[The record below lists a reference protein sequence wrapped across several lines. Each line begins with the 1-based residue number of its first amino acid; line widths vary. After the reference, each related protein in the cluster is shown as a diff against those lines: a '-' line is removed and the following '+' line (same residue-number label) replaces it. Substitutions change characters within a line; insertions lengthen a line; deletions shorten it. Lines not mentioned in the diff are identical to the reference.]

1 MRLFIELP
9 TWLGDSVM
17 ASMAI
22 ELIASNF
29 PDAQITFFGTKMC
42 LELYKP
48 HPNATNFI
56 IDESK
61 KAKLRLLNL
70 AKTMRNLGE
79 FDVAI
84 SFRGSFSA
92 KFGLFFIKA
101 HKKAV
106 FNKRINAPHQAEKY
120 AEFIAQTLNLQGA
133 NKEKQNGKIAQNIE
147 NIAQKQPKPCAKNL
161 NIKFTPINTQT
172 TQERGNSDKFAIF
185 EPINIFCKK
194 ATKNADFARFC
205 KQISKL
211 NLASFKFSPLNKKYF
226 DPNSKKTAVQN
237 KANSPIFNTKFKNLN
252 FKTNPNLELAST
264 PKQSDKI
271 ELNVDEANFKNENL
285 QSLKSNNSAEILKDL
300 TNNAR
305 LIDDNSYLNFN
316 ANSAHLKAQNNK
328 KSDENSQILNQNH
341 GLKLYFEPKIFA
353 RKTLGLN
360 PGASYGS
367 AKRWYPLYF
376 AKVAQEF
383 ANDFDI
389 VIFGGSNESE
399 ICDEIAR
406 QLSKNGV
413 KFTNLCGKTTIKE
426 LCEMIAG
433 IAKSGG
439 IFITND
445 SGPMH
450 IAAAFK
456 TPTIALFGPTR
467 WRETSPYA
475 NENARILHLNLPC
488 MPCMKRVCPLGTH
501 ACMKNL
507 LPQMAIDAIKELEE
521 NKI

>member
-1 MRLFIELP
+1 MRKGGLMRLFIELP

-22 ELIASNF
+22 ELIATNF
-29 PDAQITFFGTKMC
+29 KDAQITFFGTKMC

-48 HPNATNFI
+48 HPNAKNFI

-133 NKEKQNGKIAQNIE
+133 NKEKQNGKIVQNIE
-147 NIAQKQPKPCAKNL
+147 NIAPKQPKPCVKNL

-172 TQERGNSDKFAIF
+172 TQERGNSDKSQIF
-185 EPINIFCKK
+185 EAINNFCKK
-194 ATKNADFARFC
+194 VTKNSDLTGFC
-205 KQISKL
+205 KQISKS

-237 KANSPIFNTKFKNLN
+237 KANSPTFNTKFKNLN
-252 FKTNPNLELAST
+252 SKTSPNL
-264 PKQSDKI
+264 
-271 ELNVDEANFKNENL
+271 NEANFKNENL
-285 QSLKSNNSAEILKDL
+285 QSLK
-300 TNNAR
+300 TN
-305 LIDDNSYLNFN
+305 
-316 ANSAHLKAQNNK
+316 NSAHLKAQNNK
-328 KSDENSQILNQNH
+328 KLNKNSQILNQNH
-341 GLKLYFEPKIFA
+341 GLKLYFEPEIFA

-389 VIFGGSNESE
+389 VIFGGSSESE

-521 NKI
+521 KKI

>member
-22 ELIASNF
+22 ELIATNF
-29 PDAQITFFGTKMC
+29 KDAQITFFGAKMC

-61 KAKLRLLNL
+61 KAKFRLLNL

-101 HKKAV
+101 HKKAL
-106 FNKRINAPHQAEKY
+106 FNKRINAAHQAEKY

-133 NKEKQNGKIAQNIE
+133 NREKQNDKIAQNLANLQSQNIE
-147 NIAQKQPKPCAKNL
+147 NIAQKQPKPCTKNL
-161 NIKFTPINTQT
+161 NLKFTLTNAQT
-172 TQERGNSDKFAIF
+172 TQERGNKNKSEIF

-194 ATKNADFARFC
+194 ATKNADFVGFC
-205 KQISKL
+205 EKISKL

-226 DPNSKKTAVQN
+226 DQ
-237 KANSPIFNTKFKNLN
+237 N
-252 FKTNPNLELAST
+252 FKTSPNL
-264 PKQSDKI
+264 
-271 ELNVDEANFKNENL
+271 NEANFKNENL
-285 QSLKSNNSAEILKDL
+285 QSLKTNNSAEILKDS

-389 VIFGGSNESE
+389 VIFGGPNESE

-521 NKI
+521 KKI

>member
-22 ELIASNF
+22 ELIATNF
-29 PDAQITFFGTKMC
+29 KDAQITFFGTKMC

-48 HPNATNFI
+48 HPNAKNFI

-133 NKEKQNGKIAQNIE
+133 NKEKQNGKIVQNIE
-147 NIAQKQPKPCAKNL
+147 NIAPKQPKPCVKNL

-172 TQERGNSDKFAIF
+172 TQERGNSDKSQIF
-185 EPINIFCKK
+185 EAINNFCKK
-194 ATKNADFARFC
+194 VTKNSDLTGFC
-205 KQISKL
+205 KQISKS

-226 DPNSKKTAVQN
+226 DQNSKKTAVQN
-237 KANSPIFNTKFKNLN
+237 KANSPTFNTKFKNLN
-252 FKTNPNLELAST
+252 SKTSPNL
-264 PKQSDKI
+264 
-271 ELNVDEANFKNENL
+271 NEANFKNENL
-285 QSLKSNNSAEILKDL
+285 QSLK
-300 TNNAR
+300 TN
-305 LIDDNSYLNFN
+305 
-316 ANSAHLKAQNNK
+316 NSAHLKAQNNK
-328 KSDENSQILNQNH
+328 KLNKNSQILNQNH
-341 GLKLYFEPKIFA
+341 GLKLYFEPEIFA

-389 VIFGGSNESE
+389 VIFGGSSESE

-521 NKI
+521 KKI

>member
-22 ELIASNF
+22 ELIATNF
-29 PDAQITFFGTKMC
+29 KDAQITFFGAKMC

-48 HPNATNFI
+48 HPNAKNFI

-79 FDVAI
+79 FDMAI
-84 SFRGSFSA
+84 SFRSSFSA

-101 HKKAV
+101 HKKAL
-106 FNKRINAPHQAEKY
+106 FNKRINAAHQAEKY
-120 AEFIAQTLNLQGA
+120 AEFIAQTLNLQRA
-133 NKEKQNGKIAQNIE
+133 NRKKQNGKIAQNIE
-147 NIAQKQPKPCAKNL
+147 NIAPNQPKRCAKNL
-161 NIKFTPINTQT
+161 NFKFTLTNAQT
-172 TQERGNSDKFAIF
+172 AQERENSDKFAIF

-194 ATKNADFARFC
+194 ANKNADFVGFC
-205 KQISKL
+205 KQISKS

-226 DPNSKKTAVQN
+226 DPNFKKTAVQN
-237 KANSPIFNTKFKNLN
+237 KANSPTFNTKFKNLN
-252 FKTNPNLELAST
+252 SKTSPNL
-264 PKQSDKI
+264 
-271 ELNVDEANFKNENL
+271 NEANFKNENL
-285 QSLKSNNSAEILKDL
+285 QSLK
-300 TNNAR
+300 TN
-305 LIDDNSYLNFN
+305 
-316 ANSAHLKAQNNK
+316 NSAHLKAQNNK

-341 GLKLYFEPKIFA
+341 DLKLYFEPEIFA

-521 NKI
+521 KKI

>member
-22 ELIASNF
+22 ELIATNF
-29 PDAQITFFGTKMC
+29 KDAQITFFGTKIC

-48 HPNATNFI
+48 HPNAKNFI

-120 AEFIAQTLNLQGA
+120 AKFIAQTLNLQGA

-147 NIAQKQPKPCAKNL
+147 NIAPKQPKPCVKNL
-161 NIKFTPINTQT
+161 NIKFTPINAQT
-172 TQERGNSDKFAIF
+172 AQERGNSDKSEIF

-211 NLASFKFSPLNKKYF
+211 NLASFKFSPLNKNSF
-226 DPNSKKTAVQN
+226 APNFKKTAVQN

-252 FKTNPNLELAST
+252 FKTSPNLELANT

-271 ELNVDEANFKNENL
+271 EPNLNEANFKNENL
-285 QSLKSNNSAEILKDL
+285 QSLK
-300 TNNAR
+300 TN
-305 LIDDNSYLNFN
+305 
-316 ANSAHLKAQNNK
+316 NSAHLKAQNNK

-389 VIFGGSNESE
+389 VIFGGSSESE

-521 NKI
+521 KKI

>member
-22 ELIASNF
+22 ELIATNF
-29 PDAQITFFGTKMC
+29 KDAQITFFGTKMC

-48 HPNATNFI
+48 HPNAKNFI

-133 NKEKQNGKIAQNIE
+133 NKEKQNGKIVQNIE
-147 NIAQKQPKPCAKNL
+147 NIAPKQPKPCVKNL

-172 TQERGNSDKFAIF
+172 TQERGNSDKSQIF
-185 EPINIFCKK
+185 EAINNFCKK
-194 ATKNADFARFC
+194 VTKNSDLTGFC
-205 KQISKL
+205 KQISKS

-237 KANSPIFNTKFKNLN
+237 KANSPTFNTKFKNLN
-252 FKTNPNLELAST
+252 SKTSPNL
-264 PKQSDKI
+264 
-271 ELNVDEANFKNENL
+271 NEANFKNENL
-285 QSLKSNNSAEILKDL
+285 QSLK
-300 TNNAR
+300 TN
-305 LIDDNSYLNFN
+305 
-316 ANSAHLKAQNNK
+316 NSAHLKAQNNK
-328 KSDENSQILNQNH
+328 KLNKNSQILNQNH
-341 GLKLYFEPKIFA
+341 GLKLYFEPEIFA

-389 VIFGGSNESE
+389 VIFGGSSESE

-521 NKI
+521 KKI

>member
-22 ELIASNF
+22 ELIATNF
-29 PDAQITFFGTKMC
+29 KDAQITFFGAKMC

-48 HPNATNFI
+48 HPNAKNFI

-79 FDVAI
+79 FDIAI

-101 HKKAV
+101 HKKAL
-106 FNKRINAPHQAEKY
+106 FNKRINAAHQAEKY
-120 AEFIAQTLNLQGA
+120 ADFIAQTLNLQVA
-133 NKEKQNGKIAQNIE
+133 NREKQNGKIAQNLANLQNQNIE
-147 NIAQKQPKPCAKNL
+147 NIAPKQPKPCAKNL
-161 NIKFTPINTQT
+161 NLKFTPINAQI

-185 EPINIFCKK
+185 EPINIFCK
-194 ATKNADFARFC
+194 NADFVGFC
-205 KQISKL
+205 EKNSKL

-252 FKTNPNLELAST
+252 SKTSPNL
-264 PKQSDKI
+264 
-271 ELNVDEANFKNENL
+271 NEANFKNENL
-285 QSLKSNNSAEILKDL
+285 QSLK
-300 TNNAR
+300 TN
-305 LIDDNSYLNFN
+305 
-316 ANSAHLKAQNNK
+316 NSAHLKAQNNK

-341 GLKLYFEPKIFA
+341 GLKLYFEPEIFA

-389 VIFGGSNESE
+389 VIFGGSNESK

-521 NKI
+521 KKI

>member
-22 ELIASNF
+22 ELIATNF
-29 PDAQITFFGTKMC
+29 KDAQITFFGAKMC

-48 HPNATNFI
+48 HPNAKNFI

-79 FDVAI
+79 FDMAI
-84 SFRGSFSA
+84 SFRSSFSA

-101 HKKAV
+101 HKKAL
-106 FNKRINAPHQAEKY
+106 FNKRINAAHQAEKY
-120 AEFIAQTLNLQGA
+120 AEFIAQTLNLQVA
-133 NKEKQNGKIAQNIE
+133 NREKQNGKIAQNLANLQNQNIE

-161 NIKFTPINTQT
+161 NLKFTLTNAQT
-172 TQERGNSDKFAIF
+172 AQERENSDKFAIF

-194 ATKNADFARFC
+194 ANKNADFVGFC
-205 KQISKL
+205 KQISKS
-211 NLASFKFSPLNKKYF
+211 NLTSFKFSPLNKKYF

-237 KANSPIFNTKFKNLN
+237 KANSPTFNTKFKNLN
-252 FKTNPNLELAST
+252 SKTSPNL
-264 PKQSDKI
+264 
-271 ELNVDEANFKNENL
+271 NEANFKNENL
-285 QSLKSNNSAEILKDL
+285 QSLK
-300 TNNAR
+300 TN
-305 LIDDNSYLNFN
+305 
-316 ANSAHLKAQNNK
+316 NSAHLKAQNNK

-433 IAKSGG
+433 IAESGG

-450 IAAAFK
+450 IAATFK

-521 NKI
+521 KKI

>member
-22 ELIASNF
+22 ELIATNF
-29 PDAQITFFGTKMC
+29 KDAQITFFGAKMC

-61 KAKLRLLNL
+61 KAKFRLLNL

-101 HKKAV
+101 HKKAL
-106 FNKRINAPHQAEKY
+106 FNKRINATHQAEKY
-120 AEFIAQTLNLQGA
+120 ADFIAQTLNLQGA
-133 NKEKQNGKIAQNIE
+133 NREKQNGKIAQNLANLQSQNIE

-161 NIKFTPINTQT
+161 NLKFTLTNAQT
-172 TQERGNSDKFAIF
+172 TRERGNSDQFAIF
-185 EPINIFCKK
+185 EPINIFCK
-194 ATKNADFARFC
+194 NADFVGFS

-211 NLASFKFSPLNKKYF
+211 NLASFKFIPLNKKYF
-226 DPNSKKTAVQN
+226 DPNFKKTAVQN
-237 KANSPIFNTKFKNLN
+237 RANSPTFNTKFKNLN
-252 FKTNPNLELAST
+252 FKISPNLELANT

-271 ELNVDEANFKNENL
+271 APNLDEANFKNENL
-285 QSLKSNNSAEILKDL
+285 QSLK
-300 TNNAR
+300 TN
-305 LIDDNSYLNFN
+305 
-316 ANSAHLKAQNNK
+316 NSAHLKAQNNK

-389 VIFGGSNESE
+389 VIFGGPNESD

-445 SGPMH
+445 SGPMP

>member
-48 HPNATNFI
+48 HPNAKNFI

-133 NKEKQNGKIAQNIE
+133 NKEKQNGKIVQNIE
-147 NIAQKQPKPCAKNL
+147 NIAPKQPKPCVKNL

-172 TQERGNSDKFAIF
+172 TQERGNSDKSQIF
-185 EPINIFCKK
+185 EAINNFCKK
-194 ATKNADFARFC
+194 VTKNSDLTGFC
-205 KQISKL
+205 KQISKS

-237 KANSPIFNTKFKNLN
+237 KANSPTFNTKFKNLN
-252 FKTNPNLELAST
+252 SKTSPNL
-264 PKQSDKI
+264 
-271 ELNVDEANFKNENL
+271 NEANFKNENL
-285 QSLKSNNSAEILKDL
+285 QSLK
-300 TNNAR
+300 TN
-305 LIDDNSYLNFN
+305 
-316 ANSAHLKAQNNK
+316 NSAHLKAQNNK
-328 KSDENSQILNQNH
+328 KLNKNSQILNQNH

>member
-29 PDAQITFFGTKMC
+29 PDAQITFFGAKMC

-147 NIAQKQPKPCAKNL
+147 NITPKQPKPCAKNL
-161 NIKFTPINTQT
+161 NLKFTPTNAQT
-172 TQERGNSDKFAIF
+172 AQKRENSDKSQIF
-185 EPINIFCKK
+185 EAINIFYKK
-194 ATKNADFARFC
+194 ANKNADFVGFC
-205 KQISKL
+205 KQISKS
-211 NLASFKFSPLNKKYF
+211 NLASFKFSPLNKNSF
-226 DPNSKKTAVQN
+226 APNFKKTAVQN
-237 KANSPIFNTKFKNLN
+237 RANSPTFNTKFKNLN
-252 FKTNPNLELAST
+252 FKTSPNL
-264 PKQSDKI
+264 
-271 ELNVDEANFKNENL
+271 NEANFKNENL
-285 QSLKSNNSAEILKDL
+285 QSLK
-300 TNNAR
+300 TN
-305 LIDDNSYLNFN
+305 
-316 ANSAHLKAQNNK
+316 NSAHLKEKNNK

-399 ICDEIAR
+399 ICNEIAR

-521 NKI
+521 KKI

>member
-22 ELIASNF
+22 ELIATNF
-29 PDAQITFFGTKMC
+29 KDAQITFFGAKMC

-61 KAKLRLLNL
+61 KTKLRLLNL

-101 HKKAV
+101 HKKAL
-106 FNKRINAPHQAEKY
+106 FNKRINAAHQAEKY

-133 NKEKQNGKIAQNIE
+133 NREKQNDKIAQNLANLQSQNIE

-161 NIKFTPINTQT
+161 NLKFTLANAQT
-172 TQERGNSDKFAIF
+172 TQERGNKNKSVIF
-185 EPINIFCKK
+185 EPINIFCK
-194 ATKNADFARFC
+194 NADFVGFC
-205 KQISKL
+205 EKNSKL

-226 DPNSKKTAVQN
+226 DPNFKKTAVQN
-237 KANSPIFNTKFKNLN
+237 RANSSTFNTKFKNL
-252 FKTNPNLELAST
+252 KTSPNLELANT

-271 ELNVDEANFKNENL
+271 APNLDEANLKNENL
-285 QSLKSNNSAEILKDL
+285 QSLK
-300 TNNAR
+300 TN
-305 LIDDNSYLNFN
+305 
-316 ANSAHLKAQNNK
+316 NSAHLKAQNNK

-389 VIFGGSNESE
+389 VIFGGPNESE

-467 WRETSPYA
+467 WCETSPYA

-521 NKI
+521 KKI

>member
-22 ELIASNF
+22 ELIATNF
-29 PDAQITFFGTKMC
+29 KDAQITFFGTKMC

-48 HPNATNFI
+48 HPNAKNFI

-133 NKEKQNGKIAQNIE
+133 NKEKQNGKIVQNIE
-147 NIAQKQPKPCAKNL
+147 NIAPKQPKPCAKNL
-161 NIKFTPINTQT
+161 NLKFTPTNTQT
-172 TQERGNSDKFAIF
+172 AQESGNSDKSQIF
-185 EPINIFCKK
+185 KPINIFC
-194 ATKNADFARFC
+194 KNADFARFC
-205 KQISKL
+205 KQISKS
-211 NLASFKFSPLNKKYF
+211 NLASFKFSPLNKNSF
-226 DPNSKKTAVQN
+226 APNFKKTAVQN
-237 KANSPIFNTKFKNLN
+237 KANSPTFNTKFKNLN
-252 FKTNPNLELAST
+252 FKTSPNLELAST

-271 ELNVDEANFKNENL
+271 APNVDEANFKNENL
-285 QSLKSNNSAEILKDL
+285 QSLK
-300 TNNAR
+300 TN
-305 LIDDNSYLNFN
+305 
-316 ANSAHLKAQNNK
+316 NSAHLKAQNNK
-328 KSDENSQILNQNH
+328 KLDENSQILNQNH

-383 ANDFDI
+383 VNDFDI

-521 NKI
+521 KKI

>member
-17 ASMAI
+17 TSMAI
-22 ELIASNF
+22 ELIATNF
-29 PDAQITFFGTKMC
+29 KDAQITFFGAKMC

-48 HPNATNFI
+48 HPNAKNFI

-61 KAKLRLLNL
+61 KSKLRLLNL

-79 FDVAI
+79 FDMAI
-84 SFRGSFSA
+84 SFRSSFSA

-101 HKKAV
+101 HKKAL
-106 FNKRINAPHQAEKY
+106 FNKRINAAHQAEKY
-120 AEFIAQTLNLQGA
+120 AEFIAQTLNLQVA
-133 NKEKQNGKIAQNIE
+133 NREKQNGKIAQNLANLQNQNIE

-161 NIKFTPINTQT
+161 NFNFTLTNAQIA
-172 TQERGNSDKFAIF
+172 QERENSDKFAIF

-194 ATKNADFARFC
+194 ANKNADFVGFC
-205 KQISKL
+205 KQISKS
-211 NLASFKFSPLNKKYF
+211 NLTSFKFSPLNKKYF
-226 DPNSKKTAVQN
+226 DQNSKKTAVQN
-237 KANSPIFNTKFKNLN
+237 KVNSPTFNTKFKNLN
-252 FKTNPNLELAST
+252 SKTSPNL
-264 PKQSDKI
+264 
-271 ELNVDEANFKNENL
+271 NEANFKNENL
-285 QSLKSNNSAEILKDL
+285 QSLK
-300 TNNAR
+300 TN
-305 LIDDNSYLNFN
+305 
-316 ANSAHLKAQNNK
+316 NSAHLKAQNNK

-376 AKVAQEF
+376 ANVAQEF

-456 TPTIALFGPTR
+456 TPTIGLFGPTR

-507 LPQMAIDAIKELEE
+507 LPQMAIDAIKELKE

>member
-1 MRLFIELP
+1 MRKGRLMRLFIELP

-22 ELIASNF
+22 ELIATNF
-29 PDAQITFFGTKMC
+29 KDAQITFFGTKMC

-48 HPNATNFI
+48 HPNAKNFI

-120 AEFIAQTLNLQGA
+120 AKFIAQTLNLQGA

-147 NIAQKQPKPCAKNL
+147 NIAPKQPKPCVKNL
-161 NIKFTPINTQT
+161 NIKFTPINAQT
-172 TQERGNSDKFAIF
+172 AQERGNSDKSEIF

-211 NLASFKFSPLNKKYF
+211 NLASFKFSPLNKNSF
-226 DPNSKKTAVQN
+226 APNFKKTAVQN

-252 FKTNPNLELAST
+252 FKTSPNLELANT

-271 ELNVDEANFKNENL
+271 EPNLNEANFKNENL
-285 QSLKSNNSAEILKDL
+285 QSLK
-300 TNNAR
+300 TN
-305 LIDDNSYLNFN
+305 
-316 ANSAHLKAQNNK
+316 NSAHLKAQNNK

-389 VIFGGSNESE
+389 VIFGGSSESE

-521 NKI
+521 KKI

>member
-29 PDAQITFFGTKMC
+29 PDAQITFFGAKMC

-48 HPNATNFI
+48 HPNAKNFI

-147 NIAQKQPKPCAKNL
+147 NITPKQPKPCAKNL
-161 NIKFTPINTQT
+161 NLKFTPTNAQT
-172 TQERGNSDKFAIF
+172 AQKRENSDKSQIF
-185 EPINIFCKK
+185 EAINIFCKK
-194 ATKNADFARFC
+194 ANKNADFVGFC
-205 KQISKL
+205 KQISKS
-211 NLASFKFSPLNKKYF
+211 NLASFKFSPLNKNSF
-226 DPNSKKTAVQN
+226 APNFKKTAVQN
-237 KANSPIFNTKFKNLN
+237 RANSPTFNTKFKNLN
-252 FKTNPNLELAST
+252 FKTSPNLELAST

-271 ELNVDEANFKNENL
+271 APNVDEANFKNENL
-285 QSLKSNNSAEILKDL
+285 QSLK
-300 TNNAR
+300 TNN
-305 LIDDNSYLNFN
+305 N
-316 ANSAHLKAQNNK
+316 AHLKAQNNK

-389 VIFGGSNESE
+389 VIFGGSNEIE

-475 NENARILHLNLPC
+475 NENTRILHLNLPC

-521 NKI
+521 KKI

>member
-22 ELIASNF
+22 ELIATNF
-29 PDAQITFFGTKMC
+29 KDAQITFFGAKMC

-48 HPNATNFI
+48 HPNAKNFI

-147 NIAQKQPKPCAKNL
+147 NIAPKQPKPCVKNL
-161 NIKFTPINTQT
+161 NLKFTPTNAQT
-172 TQERGNSDKFAIF
+172 AQERGNSDKFSIF
-185 EPINIFCKK
+185 EAINIFCK
-194 ATKNADFARFC
+194 NADFVGFC

-211 NLASFKFSPLNKKYF
+211 NLASFKFSPLNKNSF
-226 DPNSKKTAVQN
+226 APNSKKTAVQN
-237 KANSPIFNTKFKNLN
+237 KANSPTFNTKFKNLN
-252 FKTNPNLELAST
+252 SKTSPNL
-264 PKQSDKI
+264 
-271 ELNVDEANFKNENL
+271 NEANFKNENL
-285 QSLKSNNSAEILKDL
+285 QSLK
-300 TNNAR
+300 TN
-305 LIDDNSYLNFN
+305 
-316 ANSAHLKAQNNK
+316 NSAHLKAQNNK
-328 KSDENSQILNQNH
+328 KLDENSQILNQNH

-399 ICDEIAR
+399 ICDEIAH

>member
-22 ELIASNF
+22 ELIATNF
-29 PDAQITFFGTKMC
+29 KDAQITFFGTKMC

-48 HPNATNFI
+48 HPNAKNFI

-133 NKEKQNGKIAQNIE
+133 NKEKQNGKIVQNIE
-147 NIAQKQPKPCAKNL
+147 NIAPKQPKPCVKNL

-172 TQERGNSDKFAIF
+172 TQERGNSDKSQIF
-185 EPINIFCKK
+185 EDL
-194 ATKNADFARFC
+194 TGFC
-205 KQISKL
+205 KQISKS

-237 KANSPIFNTKFKNLN
+237 KANSPTFNTKFKNLN
-252 FKTNPNLELAST
+252 SKTSPNL
-264 PKQSDKI
+264 
-271 ELNVDEANFKNENL
+271 NEANFKNENL
-285 QSLKSNNSAEILKDL
+285 QSLK
-300 TNNAR
+300 TN
-305 LIDDNSYLNFN
+305 
-316 ANSAHLKAQNNK
+316 NSAHLKAQNNK
-328 KSDENSQILNQNH
+328 KLNKNSQILNQNH
-341 GLKLYFEPKIFA
+341 GLKLYFEPEIFA

-389 VIFGGSNESE
+389 VIFGGSSESE

-521 NKI
+521 KKT

>member
-22 ELIASNF
+22 ELIATNF
-29 PDAQITFFGTKMC
+29 KDAQITFFGTKMC

-48 HPNATNFI
+48 HPNAKNFI

-120 AEFIAQTLNLQGA
+120 AKFIAQTLNLQGA

-147 NIAQKQPKPCAKNL
+147 NIAPKQPKPCVKNL
-161 NIKFTPINTQT
+161 NIKFTPINAQT
-172 TQERGNSDKFAIF
+172 AQERGNSDKSEIF

-211 NLASFKFSPLNKKYF
+211 NLASFKFSPLNKNSF
-226 DPNSKKTAVQN
+226 APNFKKTAVQN

-252 FKTNPNLELAST
+252 FKTSPNLELANT

-271 ELNVDEANFKNENL
+271 EPNLNEANFKNENL
-285 QSLKSNNSAEILKDL
+285 QSLK
-300 TNNAR
+300 TN
-305 LIDDNSYLNFN
+305 
-316 ANSAHLKAQNNK
+316 NSAHLKAQNNK

-341 GLKLYFEPKIFA
+341 GLKLYFEPEIFA

-389 VIFGGSNESE
+389 VIFGGSSESK
-399 ICDEIAR
+399 ICDEIAH